1 MLEKVEKL
9 QIFCTGIL
17 ISIALIIT
25 AIIITKST
33 SNNTIT
39 VTGSAYEI
47 VKSDTGSID
56 FEINIKNK
64 TKQGGYAELQKQI
77 QAVKKYL
84 ENKKIKDIELQSINT
99 YAEYKR
105 NFNGNYTNEIDYYNM
120 TQPVKIK
127 SDNVELIKE
136 ISTDLASLINQGI
149 DIRIN
154 YTSYN
159 YSKLADLK
167 VKLLE
172 KASQDAKNRAMSM
185 LKPTGSSIG
194 KVQSV
199 KMGVYQITTT
209 DSTEVTDGGI
219 NDTSSIDKKVTAVT
233 NIAFKIK

>member
-1 MLEKVEKL
+1 MLEKVERL

-56 FEINIKNK
+56 FEINIKNQ

-77 QAVKKYL
+77 QSVKKYL

-120 TQPVKIK
+120 TQPIKIK